1 MQQDRKTTALASG
14 AAPAWRAWLAHTNPI
29 VFLCA
34 SGAVLLIGALLIVRP
49 GASQAWLEAAQLLV
63 AAHFGWYY
71 MLAMAVSVGFAL
83 WLALSRHGA
92 LRLGDDDESPE
103 FNYLSWVSMLFS
115 SGIGIALVYY
125 GVYEP
130 LDHFLMPPTGAGG
143 TQEAARNALTLTF
156 LHWGIHGWTLY
167 ALTATALA
175 YFAYRHKEPLALRSP
190 LQGISGKPLPKGLG
204 HAVDGFG
211 VLATIVSMVTNL
223 GLGALLLHAGLT
235 YLWGVPNTAAVQMPI
250 VIIMMV
256 VATGAAALGIKRGI
270 AILSNVNTALMC
282 LLLLFVFLAGPT
294 RLLLDGLVQ
303 NLGDYLNAFLGK
315 SFDLYLY
322 DRKAVRWTSAWTIFY
337 WAWWIGWA
345 PFVGMFIARISRG
358 RRIRELIFGVM
369 LVPLGF
375 TLAWLSIFGNT
386 AINLVLNDGA
396 ASLGRMAMADPPMAF
411 YSLMEYLPMTQLV
424 AGVGVV
430 MSFMVFL
437 TPVDSGTLMIANL
450 SARNADAGQ
459 DAPIWLRIFW
469 AVLTTM
475 LGVGLLLAGNFNA
488 MQTAV
493 VLCGL
498 PFSVILLCYMVSLY
512 KALARDNPEPSSLPA
527 TR

>member
-1 MQQDRKTTALASG
+1 MQQDGDSTTQQPG
-14 AAPAWRAWLAHTNPI
+14 AAPARRVWLAHTNPV
-29 VFLCA
+29 VFLSA
-34 SGAVLLIGALLIVRP
+34 SGAVLLIGALLITYP
-49 GASQAWLEAAQLLV
+49 DASQAWLETAQWFV

-71 MLAMAVSVGFAL
+71 MLAMAASVGFAL

-103 FNYLSWVSMLFS
+103 FSYLSWVSMLFS

-130 LDHFLMPPTGAGG
+130 LDHFLLPPTGAGG
-143 TQEAARNALTLTF
+143 TTEAARNSLTLTF

-175 YFAYRHKEPLALRSP
+175 YFAYRRNLPLALRSP
-190 LQGISGKPLPKGLG
+190 LQGLLNRPLPKSVG

-235 YLWGVPNTAAVQMPI
+235 YLLGVPNTAAVQAPI
-250 VIIMMV
+250 VIIMMA

-270 AILSNVNTALMC
+270 AVLSNINTYLMGF
-282 LLLLFVFLAGPT
+282 LLLFIFLAGPT
-294 RLLLDGLVQ
+294 RLLLDALVQ

-322 DRKAVRWTSAWTIFY
+322 DLKAERWTSSWTIFY

-386 AINLVLNDGA
+386 AIDLVMNQGA
-396 ASLGRMAMADPPMAF
+396 AALGDAAMTNPPMAF
-411 YSLMEYLPMTQLV
+411 YKLMEYLPMTDLV
-424 AGVGVV
+424 AAVGVV
-430 MSFMVFL
+430 MSFMLFL

-450 SARNADAGQ
+450 SARDADAGR

-469 AVLTTM
+469 AALTTM
-475 LGVGLLLAGNFNA
+475 LGIGLLLAGNFNA

-498 PFSVILLCYMVSLY
+498 PFSVVLLCYMASLY
-512 KALARDNPEPSSLPA
+512 RSLARDNPEPRSQPA
-527 TR
+527 VR

>member
-1 MQQDRKTTALASG
+1 MRHERITSTRSSAS
-14 AAPAWRAWLAHTNPI
+14 APARRSWLAHTNPI
-29 VFLCA
+29 VFLSA
-34 SGAVLLIGALLIVRP
+34 AVSVLGFGALLIWQP
-49 GASQAWLEAAQLLV
+49 DAAQAWLQAAQLLV
-63 AAHFGWYY
+63 ASHFGWYY
-71 MLAMAVSVGFAL
+71 MLAMTVSVGFAL

-103 FNYLSWVSMLFS
+103 FSYLSWVSMLFS

-130 LDHFLMPPTGAGG
+130 LDHFLLPPTGVGG
-143 TQEAARNALTLTF
+143 TQDAARNALTLTF

-175 YFAYRHKEPLALRSP
+175 YFAYRHKQPLALRSP
-190 LQGISGKPLPKGLG
+190 LQGLSDKPLPKAVG

-235 YLWGVPNTAAVQMPI
+235 YLLNVPNTAAAQVPI

-270 AILSNVNTALMC
+270 AVLSNVNTALMC

-294 RLLLDGLVQ
+294 RLLLDGMVQ

-322 DRKAVRWTSAWTIFY
+322 DMKAVRWTSSWTIFY

-386 AINLVLNDGA
+386 AINLVMNEGA
-396 ASLGRMAMADPPMAF
+396 AGLGDMALANPPMAF
-411 YSLMEYLPMTQLV
+411 YTLMEYLPLTQWV

-430 MSFMVFL
+430 MSFMLFL

-450 SARNADAGQ
+450 SARNADAGH
-459 DAPIWLRIFW
+459 DAPIWLRVFW
-469 AVLTTM
+469 ASLTTM

-498 PFSVILLCYMVSLY
+498 PFSVILLCYMASLY
-512 KALARDNPEPSSLPA
+512 RALVRDNPEPSSQA
-527 TR
+527 VAR

>member
-1 MQQDRKTTALASG
+1 MRQQGEDTARATG
-14 AAPAWRAWLAHTNPI
+14 AAPQKCSWIAQTNPV
-29 VFLCA
+29 VFISVSA
-34 SGAVLLIGALLIVRP
+34 AVLIIGALLILYP
-49 GASQAWLEAAQLLV
+49 DASQAWLESTQLQV
-63 AAHFGWYY
+63 SAHFGWYY
-71 MLAMAVSVGFAL
+71 MLAMGASVAFAL

-92 LRLGDDDESPE
+92 LRLGADDEQPE
-103 FNYLSWVSMLFS
+103 FSYLSWVSMLFS

-130 LDHFLMPPTGAGG
+130 LDHFLLPPAGAGG
-143 TQEAARNALTLTF
+143 TKEAARNALALTF

-175 YFAYRHKEPLALRSP
+175 YFAYRRQMPLALRSP
-190 LQGISGKPLPKGLG
+190 LQGMLGRPLPKGLG
-204 HAVDGFG
+204 HAVDAFG

-223 GLGALLLHAGLT
+223 GLGALLLHAGLG
-235 YLWGVPNTAAVQMPI
+235 YLLGVPDTAAAQVPI
-250 VIIMMV
+250 VVIMMT

-270 AILSNVNTALMC
+270 AVLSRLNTYLMC
-282 LLLLFVFLAGPT
+282 LLLLFIFLAGPT

-303 NLGDYLNAFLGK
+303 NLGDYLNAFLSK

-322 DRKAVRWTSAWTIFY
+322 DPQATRWTSSWTIFY

-386 AINLVLNDGA
+386 AINLVMNEGA
-396 ASLGRMAMADPPMAF
+396 ASLGATALADPPMAF
-411 YSLMEYLPMTQLV
+411 YKLMEFLPMTKIV
-424 AGVGVV
+424 AAVGVL
-430 MSFMVFL
+430 MSFMLFL

-450 SARNADAGQ
+450 SARHADAGH

-469 AVLTTM
+469 AALTTL

-498 PFSVILLCYMVSLY
+498 PFSVVLLCYMANLYTSLS
-512 KALARDNPEPSSLPA
+512 RDNPEPRPSPA

>member
-1 MQQDRKTTALASG
+1 MRHDQITSAKPRG
-14 AAPAWRAWLAHTNPI
+14 AAPGRRGWLAQTNPV

-34 SGAVLLIGALLIVRP
+34 SGAVLLIGALLIWQP
-49 GASQAWLEAAQLLV
+49 AASQTWLEAAQLLV
-63 AAHFGWYY
+63 ASHFGWYY
-71 MLAMAVSVGFAL
+71 MLAMTVSVGFAL

-92 LRLGDDDESPE
+92 LRLGDDDEPPE
-103 FNYLSWVSMLFS
+103 FSYLSWVSMLFS

-143 TQEAARNALTLTF
+143 TREAARQALTLTF

-175 YFAYRHKEPLALRSP
+175 YFAYRHKQPLALRSP
-190 LQGISGKPLPKGLG
+190 LQALTDKPLPRSVG

-235 YLWGVPNTAAVQMPI
+235 YLLDVPDTAAAQVPI
-250 VIIMMV
+250 VIVMMV

-282 LLLLFVFLAGPT
+282 LLLLFVFLTGPT
-294 RLLLDGLVQ
+294 RLLLDGMVQ
-303 NLGDYLNAFLGK
+303 NVGDYLSAFLGK

-322 DRKAVRWTSAWTIFY
+322 DLNAVRWTSSWTIFY

-345 PFVGMFIARISRG
+345 PFVGMSIARISRG

-396 ASLGRMAMADPPMAF
+396 AALGQMALANPPMAF
-411 YSLMEYLPMTQLV
+411 YTLMEYLPMTQWV

-430 MSFMVFL
+430 MAFMLFL

-459 DAPIWLRIFW
+459 DAPIWLRVFW
-469 AVLTTM
+469 AALTTM

-498 PFSVILLCYMVSLY
+498 PFSVILLAYMASLY
-512 KALARDNPEPSSLPA
+512 RSLARDNPEPSRQTA